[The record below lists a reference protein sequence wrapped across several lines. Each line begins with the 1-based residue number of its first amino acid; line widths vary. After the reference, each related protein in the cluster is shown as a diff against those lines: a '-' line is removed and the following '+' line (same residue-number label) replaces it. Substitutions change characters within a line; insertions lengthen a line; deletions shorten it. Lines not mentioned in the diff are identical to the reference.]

1 MSERTMKAM
10 AWNVQQGGF
19 LTDGYEEP
27 FPPREE
33 NIRKVITEA
42 NADMLGLVDLFRW
55 NDYYG
60 GDQGIARF
68 LGMRAA
74 FYTAL
79 DDERLTRQHPSGA
92 DLGVVFA
99 TNERVALS
107 EPLDLETRQ
116 GNRTVLDVGE
126 DGLQVVTLYL
136 DEKYEDIRMRQM
148 LAAEAQLQNMPTI
161 IWSDLNALR
170 PLDTSRLSEK
180 ARSAMLRFATY
191 ILPSSVPS
199 VAAIKEM
206 ERREALK
213 VLIDRGFNDGD
224 PKQRPTALGKARLFG
239 VDYIMSRGEGVT
251 VSNFR
256 TLPHQGGSDHL
267 AVYADVNVS

>member
-1 MSERTMKAM
+1 MGERTIKAM
-10 AWNVQQGGF
+10 GWNVQQGGF

-33 NIRKVITEA
+33 NIRRVISEA
-42 NADMLGLVDLFRW
+42 NADALGLVDLFRW
-55 NDYYG
+55 NKYYG
-60 GDQGIARF
+60 GDEGIARF
-68 LGMRAA
+68 LGMQAA

-116 GNRTVLDVGE
+116 GNRTVLDIGKY
-126 DGLQVVTLYL
+126 GLQFATLYL

-148 LAAEAQLQNMPTI
+148 LAAEAQLEDMPTI
-161 IWSDLNALR
+161 VWTDLNALR
-170 PLDTSRLSEK
+170 PLNTARLSEK
-180 ARSAMLRFATY
+180 ARSALLRFATY
-191 ILPSSVPS
+191 VLPSSMPS
-199 VAAIKEM
+199 VAAIQEM

-213 VLIDRGFNDGD
+213 VLIDKGFTDGD
-224 PKQRPTALGKARLFG
+224 PKQRPTALGNARVFG
-239 VDYIMSRGEGVT
+239 VDYIMSRGKGVE
-251 VSNFR
+251 VSNFT

-267 AVYADVNVS
+267 AVSATIKVG